1 MDFFPGA
8 EIVESNSRDIV
19 MRSRNDSLSF
29 KFGLKFANIVQDSE
43 EASLGK
49 FQEQA
54 KFFCE
59 PILKLC
65 EVTSLTRMGNRIL
78 FRKYCRTKAETQ
90 EIAAAVAH
98 HHQIGFRLLEN
109 SPENRLSQRKVTS
122 FSLRLDDDST
132 SVKIELAIGNQ
143 TVTVSPEVDR
153 LIPQVTPRIRYF
165 VQLDVDIFTQ
175 AAVPVTLFNS
185 VEFMSGN
192 KKLIDNHILPKFDV

>member
-1 MDFFPGA
+1 M
-8 EIVESNSRDIV
+8 
-19 MRSRNDSLSF
+19 
-29 KFGLKFANIVQDSE
+29 
-43 EASLGK
+43 
-49 FQEQA
+49 
-54 KFFCE
+54 
-59 PILKLC
+59 
-65 EVTSLTRMGNRIL
+65 
-78 FRKYCRTKAETQ
+78 
-90 EIAAAVAH
+90 
-98 HHQIGFRLLEN
+98 LEN